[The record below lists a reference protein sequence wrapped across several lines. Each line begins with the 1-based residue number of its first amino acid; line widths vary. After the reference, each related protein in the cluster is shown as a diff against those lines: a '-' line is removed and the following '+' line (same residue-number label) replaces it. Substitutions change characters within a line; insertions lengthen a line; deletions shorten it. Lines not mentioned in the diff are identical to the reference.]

1 MTHPHLLPCK
11 YLKKTFSIAALF
23 FAGLLGAQNVNQ
35 FTGSFNYQVP
45 LLILPSNRG
54 EAIGIDASYAA
65 GIQVNQAASEIG
77 LGWNLS
83 AGGAIYRS
91 VSGVPDDAK
100 THTSVPLPD
109 GVSPGLGLETWQGA
123 LYPEQVNGIY
133 KYDLATVRRGLDSTE
148 FTFPDYDHYSVAG
161 PGYSG
166 KLKLSYLRFY
176 GYDNSIASNEQ
187 NLQPEKNLLPG
198 TNTYYRKPQFHFE
211 GDFSDTLTSRH
222 YTAHING
229 STPFHRPTNVLSGP
243 GFAGKA
249 APYIGEHQNGG
260 SITNQNLD
268 TTLGRLATSNLV
280 EYFTNDEIT
289 TAYYSSFTGT
299 VLPAINDFI
308 DYPGSQWHYS
318 PLFPAEGIGA
328 FRITASNG
336 LTYHYSLPV
345 YEIENTNYYFPLEP
359 DYTMVTGI
367 AITDIPDGAGSP
379 YDFFAYVNNQRVLL
393 KSRAHNKTAVKWLL
407 TAITGADF
415 KDVNGNHLVDDVD
428 MGYWVS
434 YDYQLWN
441 GRFAQRSPRYGYN
454 NQYSPHINSQSYP
467 AFFPLD
473 IGNLGPYK
481 LSGLYGSANLNKS
494 EVYHLNKIR
503 TSSHTA
509 IFVRDVRNDE
519 KGADTTVDA
528 NATWAPDLLLK
539 RIVLFKNEHLDSI
552 LNAHPTTAFN
562 IWSYSSYDFSTTQN
576 TGNIFSEP
584 WFQAQYNNLK
594 HCILK
599 HVAFDQDY
607 SLCRNYHGN
616 LQVNWAACDALKS
629 PADVEAN
636 ISTGTYSLSGKLTL
650 NRIVTYD
657 FQDGKVTPSILLD
670 YDKASPLSNPDY
682 NPRKMDYWGYYKS
695 DATQNGYS
703 GYTTLLSAA
712 NTKAWSLH
720 RITDQLGGI
729 TEMEYE
735 SNTYSKVI
743 DNQVPGGVRGPA
755 YIYRIRNAD
764 GINANLYDITMEEGD
779 NSTSAVT
786 EFLTFNPA
794 SIPNMTAHICIPF
807 CEAPCDS
814 SWTAINTGLTNG
826 FLFGSCTFSVNPGGG
841 GSTNHVKGAVTA
853 LYSTTRYALN
863 NAFARTYYA
872 QANASIPTLN
882 NYETTCN
889 AAFDSLAYSG
899 NGFLMCQMPIGYTA
913 YGNGIRLKKL
923 KRRNRF
929 STSNETYVTE
939 YSYEDGVAT
948 AEMDR
953 FNYQVLKSACAG
965 SAMRYDFLEPK
976 TFSAFELGPSLGY
989 SKVTVKDL
997 GRINNANG
1005 KTETTFITDLNAEN
1019 GQFDKDYNLQTQL
1032 TDDWVVDGSGTHYA
1046 MFLIN
1051 EYVNNFSS
1059 IFGNPKE
1066 TKVFDKNN
1074 NLLTKTIYE
1083 YEPTQQGA
1091 LVENFYFRNLLYGSE
1106 NYPASSYGNAYTYT
1120 VNIFREYPTR
1130 LKNTKTYSIGN
1141 AFTQTESLQRDEIT
1155 GESISMRSG
1164 GGNQSSSISFKRP
1177 AYTFYQAG
1185 DNIDFTQRA
1194 FRTILPLGN
1203 DMYSY
1208 ANIDSGFTS
1217 SSFLKAGY
1225 RLYSRYILQRQYNAS
1240 TGLFATAT
1248 ATLPYYASN
1257 RSFAFNAGAGSG
1269 DAYGL
1274 LDKSNLYSNPLS
1286 VGSMTNT
1293 LFWEPGSTYN
1303 WKLLYEHT
1311 LLDQYKNMVE
1321 TRDANNR
1328 FSAQR
1333 FGYKGY
1339 HQSASVSNCNYASF
1353 TFGDFETPP
1362 AAIAASGFA
1371 TVDGDLIVQASNTF
1385 MKNTDIVNG
1394 APLLPHSGTRCV
1406 LVAADPVTYTTASQQ
1421 SPGSSFEIGLQS
1433 DRIYRASVWT
1443 HTTNLANAQLEVTLS
1458 GTVNTVPPYAISN
1471 IYTAIPST
1479 HSVTSMGNW
1488 VLLQMDFEVPAN
1500 FSTNRVGQFS
1510 IQLKSANN
1518 GTVYFDDLVF
1528 HPVESNFS
1536 ASVFNPRNGRVTSM
1550 IDGNG
1555 LATNFVYDAAGRT
1568 LEVWKEIPGS
1578 GYKLVKSH
1586 TYNYARGAAN

>member
-1 MTHPHLLPCK
+1 MQQQKKFSFLAILL
-11 YLKKTFSIAALF
+11 SS
-23 FAGLLGAQNVNQ
+23 LLHSQNVDQ

-65 GIQVNQAASEIG
+65 GIQMNQSSGEIG
-77 LGWNLS
+77 LGWNIS

-100 THTSVPLPD
+100 THIDFPLPD
-109 GVSPGLGLETWQGA
+109 GVQLGSGLETWQGS
-123 LYPEQVNGIY
+123 LYPEQVNGIF
-133 KYDLATVRRGLDSTE
+133 KYDLASVRRGLDSTE
-148 FTFPDYDHYSVAG
+148 FVFPDYDHYSVTG
-161 PGYSG
+161 PGYTG
-166 KLKLSYLRFY
+166 NLKLSYLRFY
-176 GYDNSIASNEQ
+176 GYDNSTVSTLQ

-211 GDFSDTLTSRH
+211 GDFSDTLASRH

-229 STPFHRPTNVLSGP
+229 FTPFQIPTNTLTSP
-243 GFAGKA
+243 GFSRKW
-249 APYIGEHQNGG
+249 APYIGQHQNGA

-268 TTLGRLATSNLV
+268 TTTGRLASSNLV
-280 EYFTNDEIT
+280 EYFTNSEIDG
-289 TAYYSSFTGT
+289 AVGANFTGT
-299 VLPAINDFI
+299 GALDDFI
-308 DYPGSQWHYS
+308 DYTAAHGRYN
-318 PLFPAEGIGA
+318 LGFPAEGIGA

-345 YEIENTNYYFPLEP
+345 YEIENTNYYFPMEP
-359 DYTMVTGI
+359 DYSLVAGL
-367 AITDIPDGAGSP
+367 AISDIPDGAGSA
-379 YDFFAYVNNQRVLL
+379 YDFFPHPNNQNVYI
-393 KSRAHNKTAVKWLL
+393 KSRTYNKTAEKWLL
-407 TAITGADF
+407 TAVTGADYE
-415 KDVNGNHLVDDVD
+415 DVNGNHIVDDAD
-428 MGYWVS
+428 AGYWVS

-441 GRFAQRSPRYGYN
+441 GRFAQRSPHYGYN
-454 NQYSPHINSQSYP
+454 NQYSPHAKSQSYP
-467 AFFPLD
+467 AFLPLAGGSSD
-473 IGNLGPYK
+473 PYK
-481 LSGLYGSANLNKS
+481 LSGLYGSVNMNKS

-539 RIVLFKNEHLDSI
+539 RIMLFRNEHLDSI
-552 LNAHPTTAFN
+552 LNAHPTTTFN
-562 IWSYSSYDFSTTQN
+562 IGNYSSFDFSTTQN
-576 TGNIFSEP
+576 TGTIFSES

-607 SLCRNYHGN
+607 SLCRNYYGN
-616 LQVNWAACDALKS
+616 IQVNWAACDALKS

-636 ISTGTYSLSGKLTL
+636 ISTSTYSLSGKLTL

-657 FQDGKVTPSILLD
+657 FQDEKTIPSIQFD
-670 YDKASPLSNPDY
+670 YDKTSPLSNPDY

-703 GYTTLLSAA
+703 GYTSLLSAA

-720 RITDQLGGI
+720 RITDPLGGI

-755 YIYRIRNAD
+755 YIYRIRNANA
-764 GINANLYDITMEEGD
+764 INSNSYDITLEEGD
-779 NSTSAVT
+779 NSASAVT
-786 EFLTFNPA
+786 EFLTFDPT
-794 SIPNMTAHICIPF
+794 SIPTMSAQICIPF
-807 CEAPCDS
+807 CETPCDS
-814 SWTAINTGLTNG
+814 SWTALNAGLING
-826 FLFGSCTFSVNPGGG
+826 FLFGGCTFTVNPGSG
-841 GSTNHVKGAVTA
+841 GSTNNVTGSVTA
-853 LYSTTRYALN
+853 LYSTTRCALN
-863 NAFARTYYA
+863 NTWTRKYIA
-872 QANASIPTLN
+872 QSNASIPTRN
-882 NYETTCN
+882 NYSYSCN
-889 AAFDSLAYSG
+889 PAFDSLAYSG
-899 NGFLMCQMPIGYTA
+899 NGFIMCQMPIGYTS

-929 STSNETYVTE
+929 SSSNETYIME
-939 YSYEDGVAT
+939 YIYEDGVAT

-953 FNYQVLKSACAG
+953 FNYPVLKTGCAG
-965 SAMRYDFLEPK
+965 SALRHDFLEPK

-1005 KTETTFITDLNAEN
+1005 KAETIFITDINAEN
-1019 GQFDKDYNLQTQL
+1019 GQFDKDYNVQTQL
-1032 TDDWVVDGSGTHYA
+1032 TNSNVVDGSGTHYA
-1046 MFLIN
+1046 MYQIN
-1051 EYVNNFSS
+1051 EYINSFSN
-1059 IFGNPKE
+1059 IFGSPKE
-1066 TKVFDKNN
+1066 NRVFDKNN
-1074 NLLTKTIYE
+1074 NLLTKTVYE
-1083 YEPTQQGA
+1083 YEPTKQGA

-1106 NYPASSYGNAYTYT
+1106 NYPASAYSNAYSYT
-1120 VNIFREYPTR
+1120 VNIFRQYPAR
-1130 LKNTKTYSIGN
+1130 MKNTKTYSIGN

-1155 GESISMRSG
+1155 GESISMRSEG
-1164 GGNQSSSISFKRP
+1164 SNESSSISFKQP
-1177 AYTFYQAG
+1177 AYTFYQAS
-1185 DNIDFTQRA
+1185 DNIDFTTRE
-1194 FRTILPLGN
+1194 FRTILPIGN

-1208 ANIDSGFTS
+1208 ANVDSGFTS

-1225 RLYSRYILQRQYNAS
+1225 KLYSRYIRQQQYNTG
-1240 TGLFATAT
+1240 TGLFAIVT
-1248 ATLPYYASN
+1248 ATLPYYAPN
-1257 RSFAFNAGAGSG
+1257 RGFTFNAGTGSN
-1269 DAYGL
+1269 DTYGL
-1274 LDKSNLYSNPLS
+1274 LDKTNLYSNALS
-1286 VGSMTNT
+1286 LSSMTNT

-1303 WKLLYEHT
+1303 WKLIYEHT
-1311 LLDQYKNMVE
+1311 LLDQYKHMVE

-1328 FSAQR
+1328 FSAKR

-1339 HQSASVSNCNYASF
+1339 HQSATINNCNYASF
-1353 TFGDFETPP
+1353 TFADFETPP

-1371 TVDGDLIVQASNTF
+1371 TIDGDVIVKASNTF

-1394 APLLPHSGTRCV
+1394 APLLPHTGTRCI
-1406 LVAADPVTYTTASQQ
+1406 LVAADPVTYTSASEQ

-1433 DRIYRASVWT
+1433 GRIYRASVWT
-1443 HTTNLANAQLEVTLS
+1443 HTTNLSNARLEVTLS
-1458 GTVNTVPPYAISN
+1458 GTVNALTPYSISQVH
-1471 IYTAIPST
+1471 TAAPST

-1488 VLLQMDFEVPAN
+1488 VLLQMDFEIPAN
-1500 FSTNRVGQFS
+1500 FSTNKLGVFS
-1510 IQLKSANN
+1510 IQLKSANS

-1528 HPVESNFS
+1528 HPVESDFN
-1536 ASVFNPRNGRVTSM
+1536 ASVYNPRNGRVMSM
-1550 IDGNG
+1550 INGNG
-1555 LATNFVYDAAGRT
+1555 LSTNFTYDAAGRT

-1578 GYKLVKSH
+1578 GYKRIKRH